1 MRRTHLAEPVG
12 PVLSAMLADV
22 VGDDF
27 IAFFV
32 VTYRQKVDKQE
43 TTTMAMIIFGDDKD
57 TAYDGDGNVMMAMM
71 MMMTTITTTMT
82 MTIAIMMIMTA
93 TATMQR
99 STTMMA
105 MMLLM
110 MMTKMMT
117 IMTVMVMRLMTMKTA
132 NT

>member
-1 MRRTHLAEPVG
+1 MRRTHLAEPVR

-43 TTTMAMIIFGDDKD
+43 TTTMAMIIFGDNKD

-71 MMMTTITTTMT
+71 MMTT
-82 MTIAIMMIMTA
+82 
-93 TATMQR
+93 
-99 STTMMA
+99 
-105 MMLLM
+105 
-110 MMTKMMT
+110 MMT